1 MVNNLSYLLK
11 IVIHN
16 KINFPLY
23 LDVPVPPEF
32 VAALRTSPITMAEFL
47 ISGIGTDRKSTRLN
61 SSQGYISYAVFC
73 LEIQYQVFVLI
84 LYLKGNDFCGSMGMS
99 RFCC

>member
-16 KINFPLY
+16 KINYPLY

-47 ISGIGTDRKSTRLN
+47 ISGIGTGGKIIDPKLPIISELN
-61 SSQGYISYAVFC
+61 NFR
-73 LEIQYQVFVLI
+73 I
-84 LYLKGNDFCGSMGMS
+84 LGNG
-99 RFCC
+99 